1 MCVPR
6 WKATLQLLA
15 CAFAAVVGA
24 VGAEQLAHL
33 RSAGPRAGR
42 ARAASVAAP
51 APPPSSSQRL
61 EDEGEDPPAEV
72 DEPDMVFSP
81 DEVRTAHA
89 VGRHLRSGRVITGA
103 TSNRLILFTFDDG
116 PDRRTTPR
124 LLRYLDEA
132 DVRAVFFVTTSKVT
146 GPGARARAQAELL
159 REIVRRGHMVGN
171 HTHEHQPLPLIDTPA
186 VIAEIDRAQ
195 EAIETILGER
205 PYLFRPPGGTR
216 SPRVDRLIAERGY
229 TQVLWNVGTGDF
241 QVRSA
246 DDVVRLWSR
255 ILERRERENG
265 ERGGIVLLHDTHPW
279 SVEAFPRIVAEIRRR
294 NCELLDRGEE
304 LFDIVDDPALFFAAR
319 EGADPSS
326 EAPPLTLPAEMLA
339 ERQRRL
345 RLRAERRCHATVAR
359 R

>member
-1 MCVPR
+1 
-6 WKATLQLLA
+6 
-15 CAFAAVVGA
+15 
-24 VGAEQLAHL
+24 
-33 RSAGPRAGR
+33 
-42 ARAASVAAP
+42 
-51 APPPSSSQRL
+51 
-61 EDEGEDPPAEV
+61 
-72 DEPDMVFSP
+72 MVFSS

-89 VGRHLRSGRVITGA
+89 VGRHLQGGRIITGG

-132 DVRAVFFVTTSKVT
+132 DVRAVFFVTTNKVT
-146 GPGARARAQAELL
+146 EPGARARAQAELL

-171 HTHEHQPLPLIDTPA
+171 HTHEHRALPLIDTPA
-186 VIAEIDRAQ
+186 VLAEIDRAQ
-195 EAIETILGER
+195 ETIEAILGER
-205 PYLFRPPGGTR
+205 PYLLRPPGGTR

-229 TQVLWNVGTGDF
+229 TQVLWNLGTGDF

-246 DDVVRLWSR
+246 DEVVGLWSR
-255 ILERRERENG
+255 VLARRERENN

-304 LFDIVDDPALFFAAR
+304 LFDIVDDPTLFFVPR
-319 EGADPSS
+319 EGADPSV
-326 EAPPLTLPAEMLA
+326 EAPGLSLPADVLA
-339 ERQRRL
+339 ERQARVRRQ
-345 RLRAERRCHATVAR
+345 AERRCHATVAR